1 VSIDEG
7 IDELFAL
14 PPDGFT
20 SARDE
25 LARRLA
31 KGGDRAAAAAVKSLR
46 KPTLVAWALNQLP
59 RRLGKDMRAL
69 VEAGESL
76 RTAQRRAASGAK
88 DTGFQEASET
98 RRRLVRNLTG
108 KATRILSEAGK
119 PSQAADAEI
128 ARSLEAASVDV
139 EAADLLL
146 AGRLS
151 KAISTVPGFDSVGG
165 FEAISGT
172 GGEQVDPDRE
182 RDTTAAQAAVRNAER
197 QASKA
202 EADAR
207 RARMRADTL
216 AEEAVE
222 VRRRAEKAAGEADKL
237 ERTAAQAR
245 RKMQRA
251 RREAD
256 ES

>member
-1 VSIDEG
+1 MSVDQE

-14 PPDGFT
+14 PPDRFT
-20 SARDE
+20 SSRDE
-25 LARRLA
+25 LFRRLT
-31 KGGDRAAAAAVKSLR
+31 KEGDKEAAASVKALR

-59 RRLGKDMRAL
+59 RRLGKDLRAL
-69 VEAGESL
+69 VEAGETL

-108 KATRILSEAGK
+108 KATGILSEAGK
-119 PSQAADAEI
+119 PSQAAEAEI

-139 EAADLLL
+139 EAGDLLL

-165 FEAISGT
+165 FEAIAGT
-172 GGEQVDPDRE
+172 GGEQADLDLA
-182 RDTTAAQAAVRNAER
+182 RDTTAARAALRNAER

-202 EADAR
+202 EADVR

-222 VRRRAEKAAGEADKL
+222 LRRRAEEAAGEADEL

-245 RKMQRA
+245 RKLQRA